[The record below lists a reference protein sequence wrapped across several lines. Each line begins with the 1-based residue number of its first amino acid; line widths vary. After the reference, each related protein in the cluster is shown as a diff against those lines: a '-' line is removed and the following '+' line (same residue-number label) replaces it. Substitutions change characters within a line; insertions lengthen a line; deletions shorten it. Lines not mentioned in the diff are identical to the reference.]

1 MARADGFIE
10 TLLRDLNAREL
21 NSLILLRW
29 YKYYT
34 HSILILILEYLIY
47 KSQYL
52 SLSVYSKL
60 Q

>member
-1 MARADGFIE
+1 MARADDFIE

-21 NSLILLRW
+21 NSLILLGW

-34 HSILILILEYLIY
+34 HSILILEYLIY